1 MIHMKR
7 IWAALPA
14 LLLCLGAAGQNPQLK
29 VESWTITPMDGSRAG
44 TKSPSADNVL
54 ECLGEVKD
62 GIYYAPNGRVYG
74 KNTATARVAKE
85 IIDAQ
90 PAMASVKK
98 VVGWSTRVMKAKKPQ
113 SDLSNWFIDNIMES
127 AAELSG
133 KDVSFGVGNFG
144 GIRCD
149 MPEGDVTL
157 DDLMS
162 MFPFRNQV
170 VYLELQGRDIRNIL
184 ESMAADRFQV
194 LGGCEIV
201 VRDHKLVSAKLDGEN
216 IDDGRWYGV
225 ATISFLLNGG
235 DGLYMSHNSRNMQ
248 IFDKDIIDIILE
260 KVKKLTDA
268 GKPIEYHT
276 DRRIIVEN

>member
-1 MIHMKR
+1 MKR

-14 LLLCLGAAGQNPQLK
+14 LLLCMGAAGQNPQLK

-98 VVGWSTRVMKAKKPQ
+98 VVGRSTRVMKAKKPQ

>member
-14 LLLCLGAAGQNPQLK
+14 LLLCMGAAGQNPQLK

-98 VVGWSTRVMKAKKPQ
+98 VVGRSTRVMKAKKPQ

>member
-1 MIHMKR
+1 MKR
-7 IWAALPA
+7 IWVALPA
-14 LLLCLGAAGQNPQLK
+14 LLLCMGAAGQNPQLK

-98 VVGWSTRVMKAKKPQ
+98 VVGRSTRVMKAKKPQ